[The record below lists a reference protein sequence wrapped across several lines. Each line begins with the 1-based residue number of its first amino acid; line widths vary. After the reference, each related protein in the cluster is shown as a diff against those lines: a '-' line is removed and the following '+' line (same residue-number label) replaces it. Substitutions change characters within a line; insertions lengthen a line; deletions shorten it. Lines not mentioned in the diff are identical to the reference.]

1 MKSIK
6 HTLLKH
12 SQQNYG
18 LVNIGD
24 HIQSCAAEQFMPKI
38 DFYTERDKLN
48 MEIKNPVKVILNGDY
63 DVSCYLDQAHWCEHE
78 INDLYKRY
86 DHDPVQLNEHSKIW
100 KARRTR
106 LIEDHDREE
115 HEKLTAIR
123 DGFFQNFQIT
133 KDEIQK
139 EMLNCRGSLIDLYY
153 IIEEKY
159 KIKYVKHEKRG
170 RPKKIT

>member
-1 MKSIK
+1 MVYNPPL
-6 HTLLKH
+6 TRRQL
-12 SQQNYG
+12 QNRFSK
-18 LVNIGD
+18 L
-24 HIQSCAAEQFMPKI
+24 Q
-38 DFYTERDKLN
+38 KLN
-48 MEIKNPVKVILNGDY
+48 YNQFRWWRMYESKIKPLKGRASFRDRILNGDY

-170 RPKKIT
+170 SPKKIT

>member
-1 MKSIK
+1 MVYNPPL
-6 HTLLKH
+6 TRRQL
-12 SQQNYG
+12 QNRFSK
-18 LVNIGD
+18 L
-24 HIQSCAAEQFMPKI
+24 Q
-38 DFYTERDKLN
+38 KLN
-48 MEIKNPVKVILNGDY
+48 YNQFRWWRMYESKIKPLNGRASFRDRILNGDY

>member
-1 MKSIK
+1 MVYNPPL
-6 HTLLKH
+6 TRRQL
-12 SQQNYG
+12 QNRFSK
-18 LVNIGD
+18 L
-24 HIQSCAAEQFMPKI
+24 Q
-38 DFYTERDKLN
+38 KLN
-48 MEIKNPVKVILNGDY
+48 YNQFRWWRMYESKIKPLKGRALFRDRILNGDY

>member
-1 MKSIK
+1 MVYNPPL
-6 HTLLKH
+6 TRRQL
-12 SQQNYG
+12 QNRFSK
-18 LVNIGD
+18 L
-24 HIQSCAAEQFMPKI
+24 Q
-38 DFYTERDKLN
+38 KLN
-48 MEIKNPVKVILNGDY
+48 YNQFRWWRMYESKIKPLKGRASFRDRILNGDY
-63 DVSCYLDQAHWCEHE
+63 DVSCYLDQARWCEHE

-159 KIKYVKHEKRG
+159 KIKYVKHEKRC

>member
-1 MKSIK
+1 MVYNPPL
-6 HTLLKH
+6 TRRQL
-12 SQQNYG
+12 QNRFSK
-18 LVNIGD
+18 L
-24 HIQSCAAEQFMPKI
+24 Q
-38 DFYTERDKLN
+38 KLN
-48 MEIKNPVKVILNGDY
+48 YNQFRWWRMYESKIKPLKGRASFRDCILNGDY

>member
-1 MKSIK
+1 MVYNPPL
-6 HTLLKH
+6 TRRQL
-12 SQQNYG
+12 QNRFSK
-18 LVNIGD
+18 L
-24 HIQSCAAEQFMPKI
+24 Q
-38 DFYTERDKLN
+38 KLN
-48 MEIKNPVKVILNGDY
+48 YNQFRWWRMYESKIKPLKGRASFRDRILNGDY

-78 INDLYKRY
+78 ITDLYKRY

>member
-1 MKSIK
+1 MVYNPPL
-6 HTLLKH
+6 TRRQL
-12 SQQNYG
+12 QNRFSK
-18 LVNIGD
+18 L
-24 HIQSCAAEQFMPKI
+24 Q
-38 DFYTERDKLN
+38 KLN
-48 MEIKNPVKVILNGDY
+48 YNQFRWWRMYESKIKPLKGRASFRDRILNGDY

-139 EMLNCRGSLIDLYY
+139 EMLN
-153 IIEEKY
+153 
-159 KIKYVKHEKRG
+159 
-170 RPKKIT
+170 